1 MEVLDQAEFYE
12 NISII
17 HFEYYNVD
25 MITNRKIIEKLK
37 KFAKITKLIFSNNN
51 IHSFYQLLKF
61 EDFNDIESISILN
74 NEINNAN
81 LLKYFLIYRFQKIKF
96 YNDIE
101 ISSKDVMT
109 AKKIYEYFDKCISC
123 GENKKREKKQM
134 QQQNANKHVDS
145 QIVKEDNFNGN
156 NNNPDGS
163 EKNQNQNPNSNS
175 NPTMNQ
181 NQMDKLDNFENV
193 KDERDNL
200 FLKRNL
206 INYITKHLT
215 DVLEEIVDD
224 E

>member
-1 MEVLDQAEFYE
+1 
-12 NISII
+12 
-17 HFEYYNVD
+17 

-61 EDFNDIESISILN
+61 EDFNDIESISIIN

-134 QQQNANKHVDS
+134 QQQLANANKQAENSASAAGKNAD
-145 QIVKEDNFNGN
+145 DNFNGN
-156 NNNPDGS
+156 NNNPD
-163 EKNQNQNPNSNS
+163 EKNPNAVSSNNPL
-175 NPTMNQ
+175 ME
-181 NQMDKLDNFENV
+181 KIENFETV
-193 KDERDNL
+193 KDEKDNL

>member
-1 MEVLDQAEFYE
+1 MDQAEFYE

-37 KFAKITKLIFSNNN
+37 KFAKISKLIFSNNN

-61 EDFNDIESISILN
+61 EDFNDIESISIIN

-96 YNDIE
+96 YNDVE

-134 QQQNANKHVDS
+134 QQQMANKQPDS
-145 QIVKEDNFNGN
+145 VPGKEDNGKDNAAEG
-156 NNNPDGS
+156 
-163 EKNQNQNPNSNS
+163 EKTPNVVNAKEE
-175 NPTMNQ
+175 
-181 NQMDKLDNFENV
+181 KLDNFETV
-193 KDERDNL
+193 KDEKDNL
-200 FLKRNL
+200 FFKRNL

>member
-1 MEVLDQAEFYE
+1 M
-12 NISII
+12 
-17 HFEYYNVD
+17 
-25 MITNRKIIEKLK
+25 
-37 KFAKITKLIFSNNN
+37 
-51 IHSFYQLLKF
+51 KF
-61 EDFNDIESISILN
+61 EDFNDIESISIIN

-96 YNDIE
+96 YNDVE

-134 QQQNANKHVDS
+134 QQQMATNKPEG
-145 QIVKEDNFNGN
+145 IPAGKEDVNGN
-156 NNNPDGS
+156 NNNEG
-163 EKNQNQNPNSNS
+163 EKTSNS
-175 NPTMNQ
+175 Q
-181 NQMDKLDNFENV
+181 NANLPSDKLDNFETV
-193 KDERDNL
+193 KDEKDNL

-206 INYITKHLT
+206 INYITKHLS

>member
-1 MEVLDQAEFYE
+1 
-12 NISII
+12 
-17 HFEYYNVD
+17 
-25 MITNRKIIEKLK
+25 
-37 KFAKITKLIFSNNN
+37 
-51 IHSFYQLLKF
+51 LKF
-61 EDFNDIESISILN
+61 EDFNDIESISIIN

>member
-1 MEVLDQAEFYE
+1 
-12 NISII
+12 
-17 HFEYYNVD
+17 

-37 KFAKITKLIFSNNN
+37 KFSKITKLIFSNNN

-61 EDFNDIESISILN
+61 EDFNDIESISIIN

-134 QQQNANKHVDS
+134 QQQIANKTNDAS
-145 QIVKEDNFNGN
+145 NLKEDNNNNNFNGN
-156 NNNPDGS
+156 NNNPEGNNDRNPS
-163 EKNQNQNPNSNS
+163 QNQNNNNILS
-175 NPTMNQ
+175 
-181 NQMDKLDNFENV
+181 DKLDNNYDNV

>member
-1 MEVLDQAEFYE
+1 MDQAEFYE

-37 KFAKITKLIFSNNN
+37 KFAKISKLIFSNNN

-134 QQQNANKHVDS
+134 QQQIANKQADPAT
-145 QIVKEDNFNGN
+145 VKEDNFNGN
-156 NNNPDGS
+156 NNNPDGV
-163 EKNQNQNPNSNS
+163 EKSSNLQNANNPIE
-175 NPTMNQ
+175 
-181 NQMDKLDNFENV
+181 KLDNFESV

-200 FLKRNL
+200 FQKRNL

>member
-1 MEVLDQAEFYE
+1 
-12 NISII
+12 
-17 HFEYYNVD
+17 

-37 KFAKITKLIFSNNN
+37 KFAKISKLIFSNNN

-61 EDFNDIESISILN
+61 EDFNDIESISIIN

-134 QQQNANKHVDS
+134 QQQLANKQADTPS
-145 QIVKEDNFNGN
+145 GKEENSNGN
-156 NNNPDGS
+156 NNNQDGG
-163 EKNQNQNPNSNS
+163 EKSNQQSSNV
-175 NPTMNQ
+175 Q
-181 NQMDKLDNFENV
+181 LEKGDNFESV
-193 KDERDNL
+193 KEEKDNL